1 MHQRTLTRGSSPT
14 TSSTRSGAGRH
25 RGTASSRRAVR
36 RNRKQ
41 NPWTPT
47 AILTLSFRSLVSP
60 CWHQMSRSTSPRLIA
75 VARPARRTLTD
86 TPSSNANSLAAITTS
101 GQKRTTHLSHPMADV
116 SYRKWF
122 LGSVLC
128 LRIIRVF
135 VITTLANLFAG
146 SNAG

>member
-1 MHQRTLTRGSSPT
+1 
-14 TSSTRSGAGRH
+14 
-25 RGTASSRRAVR
+25 
-36 RNRKQ
+36 
-41 NPWTPT
+41 
-47 AILTLSFRSLVSP
+47 
-60 CWHQMSRSTSPRLIA
+60 
-75 VARPARRTLTD
+75 
-86 TPSSNANSLAAITTS
+86 
-101 GQKRTTHLSHPMADV
+101 V